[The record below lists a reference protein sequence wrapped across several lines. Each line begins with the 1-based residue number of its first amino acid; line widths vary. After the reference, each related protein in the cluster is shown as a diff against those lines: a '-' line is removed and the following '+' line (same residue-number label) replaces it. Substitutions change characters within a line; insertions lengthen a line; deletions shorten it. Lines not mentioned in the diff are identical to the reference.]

1 MFTHRM
7 PFRVSTNVESLT
19 MKTFRIM
26 GSALFAAAAITTCA
40 WAQQGPV
47 ATACKDD
54 IPKFCAGKEHGQG
67 EVRACL
73 EANKDKVS
81 ASCKTALDTTGTGQ
95 GKAK

>member
-1 MFTHRM
+1 MR
-7 PFRVSTNVESLT
+7 STRTLLAALVA
-19 MKTFRIM
+19 
-26 GSALFAAAAITTCA
+26 SAALATSA

-81 ASCKTALDTTGTGQ
+81 AACKASLETTGGP
-95 GKAK
+95 GKTQ

>member
-1 MFTHRM
+1 MR
-7 PFRVSTNVESLT
+7 TN
-19 MKTFRIM
+19 KTLVLASAISAALAT
-26 GSALFAAAAITTCA
+26 GS

-67 EVRACL
+67 EVRGCL

-81 ASCKTALDTTGTGQ
+81 QACKTALETTGG
-95 GKAK
+95 GR

>member
-1 MFTHRM
+1 MVHARF
-7 PFRVSTNVESLT
+7 
-19 MKTFRIM
+19 KTI
-26 GSALFAAAAITTCA
+26 LAAAAATLA
-40 WAQQGPV
+40 LANMAAAQGGPV

-81 ASCKTALDTTGTGQ
+81 AACKTALDTTGPGKGQ
-95 GKAK
+95 GQPK